1 MTLTVVKP
9 ASITDAVLINTD
21 VAEADYP
28 VWSASTT
35 YAVGSRVILVST
47 HKIYES
53 LQNTNLN
60 NSPATAT
67 TFWNEVTPTNRWK
80 LFDLSNSTQTTKSGS
95 LFYELKTGS
104 AVNAVSALNLS
115 GVQSIRI
122 RLTDPVFGSLYDKTT
137 SLTSIPSESSWY
149 AWFFSE
155 RIESVQHV
163 ALDLPSYPNATVR
176 VDLTGTST
184 MAIGVLMIGQQKVV
198 SEEIRFGMRMGIR
211 DYSRKE
217 KNEWGDV
224 VLVERA
230 FSKTRSFPVQLRNDD
245 LDRVDAL
252 LASLRAKPCLW
263 VGSDS
268 FSSMTVF
275 GYPSNFEIVVAYA
288 RFSDCTIDIE
298 GLT

>member
-67 TFWNEVTPTNRWK
+67 AFWNEVTPTNRWK

-95 LFYELKTGS
+95 MFYELKTGS

-122 RLTDPVFGSLYDKTT
+122 RLTDPVFGLLYDKTT

-155 RIESVQHV
+155 RIERVQHV